1 MWPFAK
7 NPCSGEQSTPHQNI
21 LCSLKTYSVG
31 CAGLDSALPF
41 PPSPSAPQSFHL
53 SSRTDLVEF
62 GLASVHFC
70 SSRAPSSPL
79 SSLPV
84 PSTGPRAPQLG
95 RGSTDWSPRQ
105 GHLQAVS
112 PEEEELSRGGL
123 CPPGA
128 LLPLLSLGH
137 FLQAAGSQL
146 RAGHT
151 PWAQDRWG

>member
-1 MWPFAK
+1 MLRFAK
-7 NPCSGEQSTPHQNI
+7 NPCSGEQSPPHQNI
-21 LCSLKTYSVG
+21 LCSPKHIPW
-31 CAGLDSALPF
+31 AGLDSALPF
-41 PPSPSAPQSFHL
+41 PPSPSAPQSCHL
-53 SSRTDLVEF
+53 SSRADLVEF
-62 GLASVHFC
+62 GLASLHFC
-70 SSRAPSSPL
+70 SCRAPSSPL
-79 SSLPV
+79 SSLRV

-95 RGSTDWSPRQ
+95 PAQ

-112 PEEEELSRGGL
+112 PEEEELRREGL